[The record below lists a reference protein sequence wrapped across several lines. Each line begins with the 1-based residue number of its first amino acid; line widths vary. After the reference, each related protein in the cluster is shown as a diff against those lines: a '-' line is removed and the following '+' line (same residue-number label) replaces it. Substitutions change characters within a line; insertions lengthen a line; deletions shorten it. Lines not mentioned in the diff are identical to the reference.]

1 MIDVRRLCVLWYP
14 AIALTHLP
22 RYQSAY
28 MSPHPPGQPAAQLLR
43 VPHTPF
49 VLVGFGC
56 MGQRKIHK
64 KILPV
69 VIVLRVSQGEE

>member
-1 MIDVRRLCVLWYP
+1 MIVVHRLCVLGYQ
-14 AIALTHLP
+14 AKALTHWP
-22 RYQSAY
+22 SYPPAY

-43 VPHTPF
+43 VPHTPS

-56 MGQRKIHK
+56 MGQRNIHK

-69 VIVLRVSQGEE
+69 VIVL